1 MFIQGAGTA
10 AHTYDAIV
18 VGSGISGGW
27 AAKELAEKGLR
38 TLVLERGRDVKH
50 PDYPTAMLESWQF
63 AGRNRLS
70 REDSAK
76 QEKQGRTGYTTHPVS
91 AHWFV
96 NDQENPYSEVQRFD
110 WMRGYHVGGRSLLWG
125 RQSYRWSDLDF
136 EANAKDGFGVDWPIR
151 YAEIAPWYEYVE
163 RFAGISGSR
172 DGLPQLPDSVYL
184 PPMAMNCLEEQV
196 KGRIAKA
203 FGGRAMTIGRVANL
217 TQPHNG
223 RGNCQYRNRCIRGCP
238 FGAYF
243 SSNASTLP
251 AAYATKRLTLRP
263 FSIVTEVIYDPKTKR
278 ATGVRI
284 VDAETKQTTEYFA
297 RVVFLCA
304 SAIASTF
311 ILQNSVS
318 ERFPN
323 GLGNDSGELGHNLM
337 DHHFR
342 VGANGVSDDFNDRFY
357 KGQRPNGIYIPRFRN
372 LDEQSK
378 SKTYVRGFGYQ
389 GRGSRE
395 NWARG
400 IKELSLFGA
409 DLKADLIAPGPWR
422 FGIGSW
428 GECLPYHENRM
439 SLNKALRDKWG
450 LPTVTF
456 DCGWKENELAMRK
469 DMATAGGR
477 DAGGGG
483 PPQRRDVRRWQRAG
497 LVHPRDGD
505 GADGPRPEDVGPERL
520 EPGPHGAERLRDR
533 RRLHDLVVV
542 REPVADLHGPHR
554 ARLRPRGERDQEAQ
568 PVSPDMTPADGG
580 IHGAAISRRE
590 AIRRA
595 AILAGVALS
604 PALVTF
610 VAGAQTAATRT
621 YFTAAQAAVAG
632 AAADRILPRTDTPGA
647 VDVGV
652 PAFLDRFYGEFMTD
666 DERRLFVAGLD
677 AIEAAAKAAHAGSF
691 ASLTSAQQDAV
702 LRAVAVSQQ
711 DQNPSSFGLI
721 RSTTILGYFSS
732 ERVAKEVL
740 NYDPVPGR
748 FDGCMPLEQA
758 RGRDWFL

>member
-1 MFIQGAGTA
+1 M
-10 AHTYDAIV
+10 
-18 VGSGISGGW
+18 
-27 AAKELAEKGLR
+27 
-38 TLVLERGRDVKH
+38 
-50 PDYPTAMLESWQF
+50 
-63 AGRNRLS
+63 
-70 REDSAK
+70 
-76 QEKQGRTGYTTHPVS
+76 
-91 AHWFV
+91 
-96 NDQENPYSEVQRFD
+96 QRFD

-151 YAEIAPWYEYVE
+151 YADIAPWYEYAE

-263 FSIVTEVIYDPKTKR
+263 FSIVTEVIYDPKTRR

-284 VDAETKQTTEYFA
+284 VDAETKETTEYFA
-297 RVVFLCA
+297 RVIFLCA

-337 DHHFR
+337 DHHFK
-342 VGANGVSDDFNDRFY
+342 VGANGVSDDFSDRFY

-378 SKTYVRGFGYQ
+378 SKTYLRGFGYQ
-389 GRGSRE
+389 GRGSRD

-439 SLNKALRDKWG
+439 TLNKTPARQVGAADGHVRLRLEGERAQHAQGHGHRGRRD
-450 LPTVTF
+450 
-456 DCGWKENELAMRK
+456 AR
-469 DMATAGGR
+469 GGR
-477 DAGGGG
+477 SS
-483 PPQRRDVRRWQRAG
+483 QRHDVRRRQRARP
-497 LVHPRDGD
+497 VHPRDGN
-505 GADGPRPEDVGPERL
+505 GADGPRSEDVGPERL
-520 EPGPHGAERLRDR
+520 EPGPHGAQRLRDR

-595 AILAGVALS
+595 ALLAGVALS

-610 VAGAQTAATRT
+610 VARAQTAATKT

-647 VDVGV
+647 ADVGV

-666 DERRLFVAGLD
+666 DERRLFLAGLD
-677 AIEAAAKAAHAGSF
+677 AIEAAAKAAHNGSF
-691 ASLTSAQQDAV
+691 ATLTSPQQDAV
-702 LRAVAVSQQ
+702 LRAVAASQQ
-711 DQNPSSFGLI
+711 EQNPSSFGLL

-748 FDGCMPLEQA
+748 FDGCIPLEQV